1 MKKCEFYSVH
11 IEKGKKFV
19 KLHSG
24 YTDGTYN
31 YYKAGFTWCAIVPD
45 TGLAAVNDKITR
57 SDTAQ
62 RAHSIE
68 ITDKYHLRE
77 ISDDGMMMMH
87 TVRKALEGIDE
98 EEWITN
104 YIRSIRA
111 EL

>member
-11 IEKGKKFV
+11 IEKGKKIA

-45 TGLAAVNDKITR
+45 TGLAAVNDKTTR

-68 ITDKYHLRE
+68 ITDRIARIPAERIAERRTEFEKLVREAQERE
-77 ISDDGMMMMH
+77 IENEDDS
-87 TVRKALEGIDE
+87 R
-98 EEWITN
+98 
-104 YIRSIRA
+104 
-111 EL
+111 

>member
-11 IEKGKKFV
+11 IEKGKKIA

-45 TGLAAVNDKITR
+45 TGLAAVNDKTTR

-68 ITDKYHLRE
+68 ITDRIARIPAERIAERRTEFEKLVREAQERE
-77 ISDDGMMMMH
+77 IENAGDA
-87 TVRKALEGIDE
+87 R
-98 EEWITN
+98 
-104 YIRSIRA
+104 
-111 EL
+111 

>member
-1 MKKCEFYSVH
+1 MKKCEFYLVH

-45 TGLAAVNDKITR
+45 TGLAAVNDKTTR

-68 ITDKYHLRE
+68 ITDRIARIPAERIAERRTEFEKLVREAQERE
-77 ISDDGMMMMH
+77 IENEDNS
-87 TVRKALEGIDE
+87 R
-98 EEWITN
+98 
-104 YIRSIRA
+104 
-111 EL
+111 

>member
-24 YTDGTYN
+24 YTDGAYN
-31 YYKAGFTWCAIVPD
+31 YYKTGFTWCAIVPD
-45 TGLAAVNDKITR
+45 TGLAAVNDKTTM

-68 ITDKYHLRE
+68 ITDRIARIPAERIAERRTEFEKLVRE
-77 ISDDGMMMMH
+77 AQERGIENADDA
-87 TVRKALEGIDE
+87 R
-98 EEWITN
+98 
-104 YIRSIRA
+104 
-111 EL
+111 

>member
-11 IEKGKKFV
+11 KENGKKIA

-31 YYKAGFTWCAIVPD
+31 YYKDGSTWCAIVPD
-45 TGLAAVNDKITR
+45 TGLAAVNDKTTR

-68 ITDKYHLRE
+68 ITDKIARIPAKWIAEWRTEFEKLVREAQERE
-77 ISDDGMMMMH
+77 IENEDDA
-87 TVRKALEGIDE
+87 R
-98 EEWITN
+98 
-104 YIRSIRA
+104 
-111 EL
+111 

>member
-11 IEKGKKFV
+11 LEKGKKIA

-45 TGLAAVNDKITR
+45 TGLAAVNDKTTR

-68 ITDKYHLRE
+68 IADRIARIPAERIAEWRSEFEKLVREAQGRE
-77 ISDDGMMMMH
+77 IENADDA
-87 TVRKALEGIDE
+87 R
-98 EEWITN
+98 
-104 YIRSIRA
+104 
-111 EL
+111 

>member
-11 IEKGKKFV
+11 IEKGKKIA

-45 TGLAAVNDKITR
+45 MGLAVVNDKTTR
-57 SDTAQ
+57 RDTAQ

-68 ITDKYHLRE
+68 ITDRIARIPAERIAERRTEFEKLVREAQERE
-77 ISDDGMMMMH
+77 IES
-87 TVRKALEGIDE
+87 KE
-98 EEWITN
+98 EEK
-104 YIRSIRA
+104 
-111 EL
+111 